1 MAVFLPHNIHNN
13 FSSLTISWSRS
24 FSIKRWSFLAA
35 SFDEDN
41 AQLADAS
48 SISLIKFLNVFFL
61 RMWKI

>member
-24 FSIKRWSFLAA
+24 LKWSFLAA